1 VELSAL
7 PLQSLIGPVPDS
19 PDSVRIGKL
28 YQRRTGRHR
37 DAEVDGTIC
46 RILARFR
53 AEVLVMI
60 ETQPGYRHLRHAQ
73 LNRRLPRANPQRG
86 RTVNPPNSAD

>member
-1 VELSAL
+1 VFSARDFLRRSIFSSRTSSVKLSTL

-28 YQRRTGRHR
+28 YQRGTGRHR
-37 DAEVDGTIC
+37 DAAVDGTIC

-53 AEVLVMI
+53 AEALVMI
-60 ETQPGYRHLRHAQ
+60 ETRPGDSRFGTS
-73 LNRRLPRANPQRG
+73 NW
-86 RTVNPPNSAD
+86 